1 MDVNL
6 YLLAVFQLF
15 SVSLLLALTFFRVTF
30 IVQKLYFFFFCSQRI
45 ARIFIEHVQ
54 VRGSGVVLSTFHML
68 TNLIFTITLE
78 ERRALLLEVR
88 KLRQKVKLLAG
99 GSVI

>member
-1 MDVNL
+1 M
-6 YLLAVFQLF
+6 
-15 SVSLLLALTFFRVTF
+15 
-30 IVQKLYFFFFCSQRI
+30 
-45 ARIFIEHVQ
+45 
-54 VRGSGVVLSTFHML
+54 RGSGVVLSTFHML